1 MPILKPLASRFAAL
15 GFVLAAAPAV
25 AAEGEGAGLPQL
37 DPAGFQPQLIWLA
50 ITFVAL
56 YFLMSRLALP
66 RINEVL
72 SARQQKIDG
81 DLARAE
87 SLKSEAETV
96 LAAYQKTMADA
107 RATAQAEIQRTQA
120 ELAKV
125 AAEREHAF
133 GATIAKQSA
142 EAERRIDAARQAALA
157 DLRNVAVDLTQ
168 SVTQKL
174 VGLELPRSAAEAAVK
189 AAAGERR

>member
-1 MPILKPLASRFAAL
+1 MPILKSLAFRFAAL
-15 GFVLAAAPAV
+15 GSVLAAAPAV

-56 YFLMSRLALP
+56 YFLMSRIALP

-87 SLKSEAETV
+87 SLKAEAETV
-96 LAAYQKTMADA
+96 LATYQKTMADA

-125 AAEREHAF
+125 ATEREHAF
-133 GATIAKQSA
+133 GATLAKQSA
-142 EAERRIDAARQAALA
+142 EAERRIDAARQTALA

-168 SVTQKL
+168 SVTRKL

-189 AAAGERR
+189 AAAGERG

>member
-15 GFVLAAAPAV
+15 GVALAATPAI

-50 ITFVAL
+50 ITFIAL

-87 SLKSEAETV
+87 SLKAEAETV
-96 LAAYQKTMADA
+96 LATYQKTMADA
-107 RATAQAEIQRTQA
+107 RATAQAEIHRTEA
-120 ELAKV
+120 ELAKI

-133 GATIAKQSA
+133 GATLAKQSA

-157 DLRNVAVDLTQ
+157 DLRTVAVDLTQ

-174 VGLELPRSAAEAAVK
+174 VGLELSRSAAEAAVN
-189 AAAGERR
+189 AVAGERR